1 MVKKKNILI
10 CFDRDGTII
19 YDDKYHLGSQKNWK
33 DLIRFRRGIFG
44 SLKMLNKKLPDAKI
58 YMISNQSGVAI
69 KDFPL
74 LTEKKSREVCR
85 YIVNLIKERGVD
97 LEKCFVCP
105 HTTKAY
111 TKSHPQFTFDK
122 KILCNCKCNKPLP
135 GMVLEALRDAGW
147 KRENTSIY
155 IVGDRASDLQTAHN
169 ARGFGI
175 LVPFG
180 NRPGEKKLVGKLKD
194 KERHISKNFGDA
206 VEFIV
211 HRENGLR
218 A

>member
-105 HTTKAY
+105 HTT
-111 TKSHPQFTFDK
+111 
-122 KILCNCKCNKPLP
+122 
-135 GMVLEALRDAGW
+135 
-147 KRENTSIY
+147 
-155 IVGDRASDLQTAHN
+155 
-169 ARGFGI
+169 
-175 LVPFG
+175 
-180 NRPGEKKLVGKLKD
+180 
-194 KERHISKNFGDA
+194 
-206 VEFIV
+206 
-211 HRENGLR
+211 
-218 A
+218 